1 MGYNTQD
8 TVWPDHPVP
17 DAVKALMGRFFN
29 LLDSHDSN
37 VGNILAD
44 EIFTPDAKA
53 QFGAHISTGRDGKF
67 CCYSCCD
74 VQLFFSPFEPRKT
87 NHTLKHRGTSPEIE
101 IRKSRDNAWTLFNA
115 RKHTVLRA
123 YSSNDAADDLLFIAW
138 VAMDLKNGEH
148 VAGEFIGRL
157 RFENTDTPNPKI
169 KSYAIWA
176 VSSRG
181 TATLMTDRNQ
191 SLY

>member
-17 DAVKALMGRFFN
+17 DGVKALMDRFFN

-44 EIFTPDAKA
+44 EIFTSDAKA
-53 QFGAHISTGRDGKF
+53 QFGAHISTGRD
-67 CCYSCCD
+67 
-74 VQLFFSPFEPRKT
+74 
-87 NHTLKHRGTSPEIE
+87 E

-176 VSSRG
+176 DSSPLVK
-181 TATLMTDRNQ
+181 ALQ
-191 SLY
+191 KK